1 MKRNNPLW
9 SINNYLFH
17 HVRLFRDFLQ
27 YRDNKKFVNWIK
39 YADKQKMWVNITQEY
54 INKMLEKYDN

>member
-1 MKRNNPLW
+1 M
-9 SINNYLFH
+9 
-17 HVRLFRDFLQ
+17 RLFRDFLQ